1 MCVCVGFFSTW
12 FKQQHASTFLNWWAL
27 ITQSA
32 HITRYSFDEQGN
44 RLLFKRLL
52 LQDIAKASEKKPSHF
67 FSWKKN
73 PTNEKANEFDYLPNL
88 FEIIPTI
95 IFLWSFFFL
104 VRLFR
109 FFNHHNEWRESKV
122 YNRMLK
128 EIMRSEAQA
137 NSLNV
142 NIIITDGARE
152 REKDA
157 PPNQRCS
164 YQPVVPLKMGWIR
177 FHANLW
183 SAYEMSMYFMVQMSV
198 CLSVYQHVL
207 STETPNKS
215 KWWNEN
221 ENNDNNNF
229 KWILNRF
236 DMGDHVIYIW
246 SSPLMP

>member
-1 MCVCVGFFSTW
+1 MCHFNYLSSVFLICFFLFVCLCRFFSTW

-52 LQDIAKASEKKPSHF
+52 LQNIAKASEKKPSHF
-67 FSWKKN
+67 FFMKKN

-95 IFLWSFFFL
+95 IFLWPVFFL
-104 VRLFR
+104 GRLFR

-142 NIIITDGARE
+142 NIIITDDARE
-152 REKDA
+152 RE
-157 PPNQRCS
+157 RCS
-164 YQPVVPLKMGWIR
+164 AQSSMFIPTSSTIENGVNTFSCKSMKRVWNVHVFYG
-177 FHANLW
+177 AN
-183 SAYEMSMYFMVQMSV
+183 V
-198 CLSVYQHVL
+198 CLSVYIPTCIVDRN
-207 STETPNKS
+207 TEQIKMM
-215 KWWNEN
+215 KR
-221 ENNDNNNF
+221 
-229 KWILNRF
+229 KRKQR
-236 DMGDHVIYIW
+236 
-246 SSPLMP
+246 